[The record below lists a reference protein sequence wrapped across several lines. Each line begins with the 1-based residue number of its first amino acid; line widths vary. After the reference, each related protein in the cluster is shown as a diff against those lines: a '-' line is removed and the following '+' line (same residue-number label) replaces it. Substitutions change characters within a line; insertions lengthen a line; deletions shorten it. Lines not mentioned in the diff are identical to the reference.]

1 MSMSEKSLV
10 KVSERHCQQKL
21 ESMGLCK
28 HDVGVYPHLDVSLA
42 YTHLFGE
49 AVGPWAAYFPSW
61 LGVLPAKQGTWM
73 SLLFKPLPPQGLHAG
88 RLASDPRSFQLKE
101 NRQVAKVLG
110 AQLQGNFH

>member
-10 KVSERHCQQKL
+10 KVSERHCRQKL
-21 ESMGLCK
+21 ESMGLRK

-49 AVGPWAAYFPSW
+49 PVGPWAANFPSW

-73 SLLFKPLPPQGLHAG
+73 SLPFKPLPPQGLHAG